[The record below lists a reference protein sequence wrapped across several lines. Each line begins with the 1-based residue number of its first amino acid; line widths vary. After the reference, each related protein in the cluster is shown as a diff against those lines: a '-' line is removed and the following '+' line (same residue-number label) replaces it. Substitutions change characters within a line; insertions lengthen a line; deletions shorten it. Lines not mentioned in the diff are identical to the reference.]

1 MGENYALDVPK
12 EEHPGRDEEKQKLLL
27 QLLFAREKSS
37 DDEYLAY
44 RFLSQAVFYEQGVLQ
59 NGEALLLDAKE
70 KYPRFFKPEV
80 SLTSPALYQKETVS
94 PGEKPKLSYQ
104 ERVALYE
111 RDRETYQN
119 YFQR

>member
-44 RFLSQAVFYEQGVLQ
+44 RFLSQAVFDEHGALQ
-59 NGEALLLDAKE
+59 NGDALLTDAKE

-80 SLTSPALYQKETVS
+80 SFATPAFFGKETVS
-94 PGEKPKLSYQ
+94 PGEKPKLSYK
-104 ERVALYE
+104 ERVALYR
-111 RDRETYQN
+111 RDPQTYRK

>member
-44 RFLSQAVFYEQGVLQ
+44 RFLSQAVFDEEG
-59 NGEALLLDAKE
+59 G
-70 KYPRFFKPEV
+70 
-80 SLTSPALYQKETVS
+80 
-94 PGEKPKLSYQ
+94 
-104 ERVALYE
+104 
-111 RDRETYQN
+111 
-119 YFQR
+119 